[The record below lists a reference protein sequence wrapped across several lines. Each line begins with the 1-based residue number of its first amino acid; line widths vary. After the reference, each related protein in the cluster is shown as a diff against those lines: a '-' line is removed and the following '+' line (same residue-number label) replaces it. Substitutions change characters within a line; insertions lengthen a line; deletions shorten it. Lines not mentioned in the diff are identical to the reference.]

1 MEQETNFSKFGKSFQ
16 EDLCHLILNDRPFAD
31 QMFEVLDLNFLELKH
46 LRVFVERIRRYR
58 KKYGVHPTSNIM
70 HSIIRT
76 GLDGEAE
83 SVKVR
88 IREYYAR
95 VLAKGEIPSSSE
107 YIKDTALDF
116 CKKQKLKEALIKSV
130 DLIKSSSYDEVS
142 KVIDNALKLGSDN
155 TLGYDY
161 LADFEKRFIKKCRDP
176 ITTGW
181 AEIDEIAKGG
191 LGKGELGVVVA
202 PTGAGKSMV
211 LVHLGAQA
219 LKAGKNVLHYTLELA
234 DTVVAGRYDSAITG
248 VELKNL
254 AVFKEKIY
262 DEVKDIEGKL
272 IVKEYPTRSA
282 SIQTIKNHIDK
293 LRRRDFVPDM
303 IIVDYGDLIKP
314 ENSRKDEKR
323 HQLETIYEELR
334 GLAQICECPV
344 WTASQTNRSGL
355 NAEVITMESIS
366 EAFNKCFVAD
376 FIFTVSRT
384 VEDKNTNTGRIFIA
398 KNRNGPDGLVYPIFM
413 DTSNVKIKVLNKS
426 SESVNDIIQKSSA
439 ERLSNLK
446 EKYQAFKKEGGKNNG
461 TIKSNTV

>member
-1 MEQETNFSKFGKSFQ
+1 M
-16 EDLCHLILNDRPFAD
+16 
-31 QMFEVLDLNFLELKH
+31 
-46 LRVFVERIRRYR
+46 
-58 KKYGVHPTSNIM
+58 
-70 HSIIRT
+70 
-76 GLDGEAE
+76 
-83 SVKVR
+83 
-88 IREYYAR
+88 
-95 VLAKGEIPSSSE
+95 
-107 YIKDTALDF
+107 
-116 CKKQKLKEALIKSV
+116 
-130 DLIKSSSYDEVS
+130 
-142 KVIDNALKLGSDN
+142 
-155 TLGYDY
+155 
-161 LADFEKRFIKKCRDP
+161 
-176 ITTGW
+176 
-181 AEIDEIAKGG
+181 
-191 LGKGELGVVVA
+191 
-202 PTGAGKSMV
+202 
-211 LVHLGAQA
+211 
-219 LKAGKNVLHYTLELA
+219 A

-254 AVFKEKIY
+254 TVFKEKIY
-262 DEVKDIEGKL
+262 DEIKEIDGKL
-272 IVKEYPTRSA
+272 IIKEYPTRSA

-323 HQLETIYEELR
+323 HQLETIYEEPR
-334 GLAQICECPV
+334 GLAQISECPV

-413 DTSNVKIKVLNKS
+413 DTSNVKIKVLSQS

-446 EKYQAFKKEGGKNNG
+446 EKYQVFKKEGGMKNG
-461 TIKSNTV
+461 AIKSNTV

>member
-1 MEQETNFSKFGKSFQ
+1 MEQEKKSFSKFGKTFQ
-16 EDLCHLILNDRPFAD
+16 EDLCHLVLNDRTFAD

-46 LRVFVERIRRYR
+46 LRVFVSKIEEYR

-70 HSIIRT
+70 LSIIRT
-76 GLDGEAE
+76 GLDGEPE
-83 SVKVR
+83 SVKTR

-95 VLAKGEIPSSSE
+95 VLANGETPQGADF
-107 YIKDTALDF
+107 IKDTALDF

-130 DLIKSSSYDEVS
+130 ELIKSSSFDEVS

-161 LADFEKRFIKKCRDP
+161 LADFEARFVKKARDP
-176 ITTGW
+176 VTTGW
-181 AEIDEIAKGG
+181 RDIDEISKGG

-219 LKAGKNVLHYTLELA
+219 VKAGKNVLHYTLELA
-234 DTVVAGRYDSAITG
+234 DTVVGGRYDAAITG

-262 DEVKDIEGKL
+262 DEIREIGGKL
-272 IVKEYPTRSA
+272 IIKEYPTRSA
-282 SIQTIKNHIDK
+282 SIQTIKNHIEK
-293 LRRRDFVPDM
+293 LKRRDFVPDM
-303 IIVDYGDLIKP
+303 IIVDYGDLIRP

-334 GLAQICECPV
+334 GIAQICECPV
-344 WTASQTNRSGL
+344 WTASQTNRSGI

-384 VEDKNTNTGRIFIA
+384 VEDKNTNQGRIFVA

-413 DTSNVKIKVLNKS
+413 DTSNVCIKVLPKTG
-426 SESVNDIIQKSSA
+426 ETVNDIIQKSEETKMNNLR
-439 ERLSNLK
+439 ERYK
-446 EKYQAFKKEGGKNNG
+446 EFRKGDSK
-461 TIKSNTV
+461 

>member
-1 MEQETNFSKFGKSFQ
+1 MEHEKSFSKFGKTFQ
-16 EDLCHLILNDRPFAD
+16 EDLCHLVLNDRSFAD

-46 LRVFVERIRRYR
+46 LRVFIGKINEYR

-76 GLDGEAE
+76 GLDSEPE
-83 SVKVR
+83 SVKLR

-95 VLAKGEIPSSSE
+95 VLAGGEAPDSADF
-107 YIKDTALDF
+107 IKDTALDF

-130 DLIKSSSYDEVS
+130 DLIKSSSFDEVS
-142 KVIDNALKLGSDN
+142 KVIDDALKLGSDN

-161 LADFEKRFIKKCRDP
+161 LADFEARFLKKARAP
-176 ITTGW
+176 VSTGW
-181 AEIDEIAKGG
+181 ADIDDIAKGG

-219 LKAGKNVLHYTLELA
+219 VQAGLNVLHYTLELG
-234 DTVVAGRYDSAITG
+234 DTIVASRYDAAITG

-254 AVFKEKIY
+254 TIFKEKIY
-262 DEVKDIEGKL
+262 DEIKEIPGRL

-282 SIQTIKNHIDK
+282 SIQTIKNHVEK
-293 LRRRDFVPDM
+293 LKRRDFEPDM
-303 IIVDYGDLIKP
+303 IIVDYGDLIRP

-334 GLAQICECPV
+334 GIAQMCECPL

-384 VEDKNTNTGRIFIA
+384 VEDKNTNQGRIFIA

-413 DTSNVKIKVLNKS
+413 DTSSVKIKVLPRTG
-426 SESVNDIIQKSSA
+426 ESVNDIIQKSSA
-439 ERLSNLK
+439 ERLANLK
-446 EKYQAFKKEGGKNNG
+446 EKYAVYKREGGKG
-461 TIKSNTV
+461 